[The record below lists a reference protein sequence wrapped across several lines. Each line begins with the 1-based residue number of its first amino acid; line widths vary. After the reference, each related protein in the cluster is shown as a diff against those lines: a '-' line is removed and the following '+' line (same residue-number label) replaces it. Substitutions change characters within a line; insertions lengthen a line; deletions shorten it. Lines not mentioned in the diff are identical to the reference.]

1 MRRRIF
7 ISYQHDDIQ
16 QAKGFNLLRWNPNVD
31 FDFVGRHLL
40 SPVDSK
46 DPNYVR
52 TKIREQ
58 LKGSSVVVVLIGQN
72 TASSDW
78 VDYEVREGMEDRK
91 GIIGIRLKGAE
102 TAEVPPALTEAG
114 VKVVNWDPDAF
125 SDEIERAALVA
136 GRSELEPPSPR
147 SAAPSGCVR

>member
-1 MRRRIF
+1 
-7 ISYQHDDIQ
+7 
-16 QAKGFNLLRWNPNVD
+16 
-31 FDFVGRHLL
+31 L
-40 SPVDSK
+40 SPVDSR

-52 TKIREQ
+52 SKIREQ

-78 VDYEVREGMEDRK
+78 VDFEVREGIKDGK

-102 TAEVPPALTEAG
+102 TAEIPPVLAEADA
-114 VKVVNWDPDAF
+114 KIVNWDPDSF

-136 GRSELEPPSPR
+136 DRPELEPPSHR

>member
-1 MRRRIF
+1 
-7 ISYQHDDIQ
+7 
-16 QAKGFNLLRWNPNVD
+16 
-31 FDFVGRHLL
+31 L